1 MQTHDLAHTWQ
12 RGPPSA
18 LDRKVGAFKSPHEKS
33 GHDSIDRSGDPIR
46 ISMVEAKQGQNRSRE
61 K

>member
-1 MQTHDLAHTWQ
+1 
-12 RGPPSA
+12 
-18 LDRKVGAFKSPHEKS
+18 VGAFKSPHEKP